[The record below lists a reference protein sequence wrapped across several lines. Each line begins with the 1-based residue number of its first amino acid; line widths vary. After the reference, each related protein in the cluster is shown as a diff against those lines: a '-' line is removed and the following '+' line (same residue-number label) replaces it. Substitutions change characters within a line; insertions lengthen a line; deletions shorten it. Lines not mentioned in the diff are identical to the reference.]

1 MKIILIFFFLCSYYM
16 EILHEEYGGAANL
29 RLGLFR
35 EETTFTSDQTD
46 DAVSEIQNIILE
58 YEAFDE
64 EQVCG
69 G

>member
-1 MKIILIFFFLCSYYM
+1 M

-29 RLGLFR
+29 RLGLFQ
-35 EETTFTSDQTD
+35 EDSSFTKDQTD
-46 DAVSEIQNIILE
+46 DAVNEGQNIILE
-58 YEAFDE
+58 YEAFNE